1 MRTAQVDRA
10 RRRYR
15 WLAPIFDRLGP
26 AWLDRART
34 RAVELLALQPG
45 ETVLD
50 LGCGTGRS
58 LPVIEAA
65 IGRGGRLVG
74 VDASP
79 DMLARAR
86 QRVDDHGWRNVT
98 LIQADAEELTLEARV
113 DAVLCFCT
121 HDILTSPAAVARA
134 VAQLA
139 PGGRIVAAGVQ
150 HPDRRAG
157 WLPVPG
163 LFVSGLVF
171 SVRRTQR
178 DRPWREL
185 ERLLPGTH
193 LVETRRAG
201 AFYLVRG
208 MR

>member
-1 MRTAQVDRA
+1 MRTAQVERA

-15 WLAPIFDRLGP
+15 WLAPVFDGLGS
-26 AWLDRART
+26 AWLERART
-34 RAVELLALQPG
+34 RAVEILALQPG

-58 LPVIEAA
+58 LPVIEAT

-86 QRVDDHGWRNVT
+86 RRVDDHAWRKVT
-98 LIQADAEELTLEARV
+98 LVQADAEELTLEARV

-121 HDILTSPAAVARA
+121 HDILTSPGAVARA
-134 VAQLA
+134 VAHLA

-157 WLPVPG
+157 WLAVPG
-163 LFVSGLVF
+163 LFVFTKVF
-171 SVRRTQR
+171 SVR
-178 DRPWREL
+178 
-185 ERLLPGTH
+185 GT
-193 LVETRRAG
+193 
-201 AFYLVRG
+201 
-208 MR
+208 

>member
-1 MRTAQVDRA
+1 MTTAQVERV

-15 WLAPIFDRLGP
+15 WLAPVFDWLGP
-26 AWLDRART
+26 AWLERARA
-34 RAVELLALQPG
+34 RAVELLGLQPG

-58 LPVIEAA
+58 LPMIEAA

-74 VDASP
+74 VDASA

-98 LIQADAEELTLEARV
+98 LIQADAEDLTLEARV

-121 HDILTSPAAVARA
+121 HDILTSPAAMARA
-134 VAQLA
+134 VAQLR

-157 WLPVPG
+157 WLAVPG
-163 LFVSGLVF
+163 LFVSAKVF
-171 SVRRTQR
+171 SVGGTRR

-185 ERLLPGTH
+185 ELLLPGTH
-193 LVETRRAG
+193 LVEARRAG
-201 AFYLVRG
+201 AFYLVKG
-208 MR
+208 VC

>member
-1 MRTAQVDRA
+1 MRTAQVERA

-15 WLAPIFDRLGP
+15 WLAPIVDRLVPG
-26 AWLDRART
+26 WLDRARV

-65 IGRGGRLVG
+65 LGRGGRLVG

-79 DMLARAR
+79 DMLARAQ
-86 QRVDDHGWRNVT
+86 QRVDDQGWRNVT
-98 LIQADAEELTLEARV
+98 LIQADAEDLTLEARV

-157 WLPVPG
+157 WLAVPG
-163 LFVSGLVF
+163 LFVSAKVF
-171 SVRRTQR
+171 SVRGTQR

-201 AFYLVRG
+201 AFYVVRG